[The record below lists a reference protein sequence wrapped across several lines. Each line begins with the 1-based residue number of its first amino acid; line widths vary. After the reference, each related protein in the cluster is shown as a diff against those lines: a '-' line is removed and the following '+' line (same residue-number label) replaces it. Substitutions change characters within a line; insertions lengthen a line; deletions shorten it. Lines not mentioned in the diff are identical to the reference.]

1 MIAGCLL
8 LVTACGTTEPDVPVE
23 LKLVRVDGS
32 LLPGF
37 MGTTST
43 GRTMIVT
50 RGTLSG
56 SSQGVDCSYTLHLE
70 GSTGTGPPVD
80 ITGFLDEHPCTL
92 LDNGPKELTLA
103 FNRSDVPKTSHRYR
117 FE

>member
-1 MIAGCLL
+1 
-8 LVTACGTTEPDVPVE
+8 VPVE
-23 LKLVRVDGS
+23 LKLTRVDGA

-43 GRTMIVT
+43 GRTMVVT

-56 SSQGVDCSYTLHLE
+56 SSQGVDCAYSLHLE
-70 GSTGTGPPVD
+70 GSTGTGSPVD
-80 ITGFLDEHPCTL
+80 VTGFLDEHPCTL
-92 LDNGPKELTLA
+92 LNNGPKELTLA
-103 FNRSDVPKTSHRYR
+103 FNRPDVPKTSHKYR